1 MSKPLPVAEWPVGP
15 AFVHRTVSPAFT
27 VIAPAENLK
36 SLIVTDVVAAALA
49 TGGSAA
55 ELESRRRELTAGEA
69 DEEAG
74 DADDEAGDA
83 DDAAGDADDAAGDAD
98 DADGDAD
105 DAADGAGRL
114 MTVGVG
120 AAPTSSDRRPSE
132 VAPTSSV
139 TRSPTSRVSAVS
151 KVCSITG
158 VAPQSVS

>member
-27 VIAPAENLK
+27 VIVPGENLK

-74 DADDEAGDA
+74 DADDEAGEA
-83 DDAAGDADDAAGDAD
+83 DGEGD
-98 DADGDAD
+98 DADGEDGEGGE
-105 DAADGAGRL
+105 AADGAGRL
-114 MTVGVG
+114 TTVGVG
-120 AAPTSSDRRPSE
+120 AAATSSDRRPSE

-158 VAPQSVS
+158 VAPPSVS

>member
-27 VIAPAENLK
+27 VIVPGENLK

-74 DADDEAGDA
+74 DADDEAGE
-83 DDAAGDADDAAGDAD
+83 GGE
-98 DADGDAD
+98 ADGEGGE
-105 DAADGAGRL
+105 AADGAGRL
-114 MTVGVG
+114 TTVGVG
-120 AAPTSSDRRPSE
+120 AAATSSDRRPSE

-158 VAPQSVS
+158 VAPPSVS